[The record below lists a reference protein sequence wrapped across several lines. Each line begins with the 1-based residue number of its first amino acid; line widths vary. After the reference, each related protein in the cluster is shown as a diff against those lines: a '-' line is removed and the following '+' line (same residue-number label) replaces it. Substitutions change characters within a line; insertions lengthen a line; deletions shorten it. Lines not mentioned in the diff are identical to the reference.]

1 MKRDSGTPVSV
12 DEYISGFPED
22 IQTVLQELRRVIKS
36 AAPAAEEVISYRMP
50 AYRLNGVVVYFAAFK
65 DHISLFPTASGIAAF
80 SNKLKDY
87 DCSRG
92 TIRFAADSELPWGL
106 ISEIVSFR
114 VEECLGKAAKQKRR

>member
-80 SNKLKDY
+80 SNRLKDY

-92 TIRFAADSELPWGL
+92 TIRFPADSELPWGL

>member
-1 MKRDSGTPVSV
+1 MKSNLSAPGSV
-12 DEYISGFPED
+12 DEYISCFPGHV
-22 IQTVLQELRRVIKS
+22 QNVLQELRRVIKS

-114 VEECLGKAAKQKRR
+114 VEECLGKSAKQKKR

>member
-1 MKRDSGTPVSV
+1 MKRDSGAPVSV

-65 DHISLFPTASGIAAF
+65 DHISLFPTTSGIAAF
-80 SNKLKDY
+80 SNKLKDF

-114 VEECLGKAAKQKRR
+114 VEECLGKSAKQKKR